1 MQLFSE
7 NILPQMRTR
16 EKIDIVTA
24 DAIEYLASLRGDEY
38 DFCFAD
44 IWEGLAD
51 GAPLYIK
58 IKEQEARLG
67 GIHLLDRRSAARIS
81 ERNGRI
87 IPLRRNKYRRC
98 ETDTDSTKIIM
109 PLFGRQN
116 KSSRTG
122 AIVSTCAAVFLCI
135 FSMRRLRLCACK
147 LSMRFS
153 LARRFLTRGGTTAS
167 IGFSRSPLCRP
178 RGRE

>member
-1 MQLFSE
+1 MLVLGLGLGYYAYLASLSESVEHVTVIELQSEIVQLFSE

-67 GIHLLDRRSAARIS
+67 GIEFTYWIEDQLREYLS
-81 ERNGRI
+81 ET
-87 IPLRRNKYRRC
+87 
-98 ETDTDSTKIIM
+98 E
-109 PLFGRQN
+109 
-116 KSSRTG
+116 
-122 AIVSTCAAVFLCI
+122 
-135 FSMRRLRLCACK
+135 
-147 LSMRFS
+147 
-153 LARRFLTRGGTTAS
+153 
-167 IGFSRSPLCRP
+167 
-178 RGRE
+178 E